1 MSSPTI
7 PALVSITLAAALL
20 FSPAQAE
27 VPGDFRIL
35 EYRASELGD
44 AAGRPSAQLSVLS
57 WQDGALQPVSFQID
71 AIGEAD
77 LVWFPESGLERDG
90 DTDLFLGDDR
100 LLIRAADVGSR
111 APEDAS
117 LPPGVHP
124 LAELAIEDAAGGPGY
139 VYLVEGDDRRH
150 PARYIDHDIKRG
162 ITRTHRYQLHVDPDN
177 ELNWRHLGYAGYE
190 GDGSI
195 IDTLKMRMS
204 GGFLSRRA
212 RMTLDNTNLRPQLAG
227 SKVGPLRSVMHLET
241 RVVLGGVP
249 VMRLQVQAHRYPD
262 HYEAHSY
269 ARIPALYR
277 STLRDPEVAV
287 SIDGNAQYGATVQTA
302 RGKELRG
309 LVDGRMDEEEALLVE
324 RGLTTTDSWI
334 LFDSRRNFI
343 LLADLDVP
351 PSLQDIP
358 LALVYQD
365 DDQLEAKPEQFP
377 GQLPNIGYALRG
389 WPPERELRFA
399 VRLLFGNAIGEGY
412 TPEEY
417 VAARTARPSLTVRP
431 WSPNRSSQEAGQPDH

>member
-1 MSSPTI
+1 MIGVPINASS
-7 PALVSITLAAALL
+7 
-20 FSPAQAE
+20 
-27 VPGDFRIL
+27 
-35 EYRASELGD
+35 
-44 AAGRPSAQLSVLS
+44 
-57 WQDGALQPVSFQID
+57 
-71 AIGEAD
+71 IG
-77 LVWFPESGLERDG
+77 P
-90 DTDLFLGDDR
+90 
-100 LLIRAADVGSR
+100 R
-111 APEDAS
+111 APSDAP
-117 LPPGVHP
+117 LPAGVTP
-124 LAELAIEDAAGGPGY
+124 LTELAIEDALGGPGY
-139 VYLVEGDDRRH
+139 VYLVEGDVRRD
-150 PARYIDHDIKRG
+150 PTRYVDHDIETG
-162 ITRTHRYQLHVDPDN
+162 ITRTQRYELHVDPDN
-177 ELNWRHLGYAGYE
+177 ELNWLYLGYAGYKGE
-190 GDGSI
+190 GSI

-227 SKVGPLRSVMHLET
+227 NKVGPLRSVMHLET
-241 RVVLGGVP
+241 RVVLAGIP
-249 VMRLQVQAHRYPD
+249 VMRLQVQAYRYPD

-309 LVDGRMDEEEALLVE
+309 LVDGRMDQEEQVLAE

-334 LFDSRRNFI
+334 LFDSQRNFI

-351 PSLQDIP
+351 ESLHDIP

-365 DDQLEAKPEQFP
+365 DDQLDVTPEQFP

-399 VRLLFGNAIGEGY
+399 VRLLFGNAIAEDY

-417 VAARTARPSLTVRP
+417 VSARMARPSLNAMP
-431 WSPNRSSQEAGQPDH
+431 WSPSRSSQ

>member
-1 MSSPTI
+1 MSQSCFPVRGVI
-7 PALVSITLAAALL
+7 ALTAAL
-20 FSPAQAE
+20 FCAVAVAE

-35 EYRASELGD
+35 DYRASELGA
-44 AAGRPSAQLSVLS
+44 AAGRPVASLSVLS
-57 WQDGALQPVSFQID
+57 WQDGALQPISFQID
-71 AIGEAD
+71 SIGEAD
-77 LVWFPESGLERDG
+77 LVWFPESGLTREGDPER
-90 DTDLFLGDDR
+90 FLADDR
-100 LLIRAADVGSR
+100 LLIRAADIGPR
-111 APEDAS
+111 APKDVA
-117 LPPGVHP
+117 LPDGVTP
-124 LAELAIEDAAGGPGY
+124 LAELAIEDVTGGPGY
-139 VYLVEGDDRRH
+139 VYLVEGDNRRN
-150 PARYIDHDIKRG
+150 PARYIDHDIESG
-162 ITRTHRYQLHVDPDN
+162 ITRTHRYQLHVDPEN

-241 RVVLGGVP
+241 RVVLGGIP
-249 VMRLQVQAHRYPD
+249 VMRLQVQAYRYPD

-277 STLRDPEVAV
+277 NTLRDPEVAV

-309 LVDGRMDEEEALLVE
+309 LVDGRMDDEEQQLIE

-351 PSLQDIP
+351 ASLQDIP
-358 LALVYQD
+358 LTLVYQD
-365 DDQLEAKPEQFP
+365 DNQLEITPEQFP

-399 VRLLFGNAIGEGY
+399 VRLLFGNAIADDY
-412 TPEEY
+412 SPEDY
-417 VAARTARPSLTVRP
+417 VAARMARPSLSVTP
-431 WSPNRSSQEAGQPDH
+431 WSPSYSSQSVTQPHH